1 MGSFRKILYSA
12 LLGITFGTMF
22 SLVDYLV
29 ITMPNI
35 IMNPIT
41 RLETS
46 LALATLYTAIIAL
59 LLYLREL
66 IINRHREDKDRG
78 DRG

>member
-22 SLVDYLV
+22 SLVNYLV

-41 RLETS
+41 RLEI
-46 LALATLYTAIIAL
+46 ALAIAVPYTAIITL
-59 LLYLREL
+59 LLYLLGHSE
-66 IINRHREDKDRG
+66 HESQG
-78 DRG
+78 